1 MNLQG
6 KSVLVT
12 GACGFIG
19 SHLVE
24 ELVEQGAKVKAFVY
38 YNSFGNWGWLDTLDP
53 RIRESIEVFSGDVC
67 SQDSLKS
74 AFKGTEVVFN
84 LAALIAIPYSYLS
97 PSSYLKTNVEGTL
110 NVLQLSLDF
119 GLNKIIQVSTSETY
133 GTAKYVPIDEGHP
146 MQAQSPYSASKIAS
160 DAITNSFIA
169 SFNLPVTIARPFNV
183 YGPRQSARAVIPT
196 IISQIFAGKEEI
208 NLGSPDPTRDF
219 TFAKDTVSGLRRLAE
234 SDKAIGKTI
243 NIGFG
248 KEISIRDLAL
258 LIKEIS
264 NSTININFESAE
276 RMRPE
281 NSEVNRL
288 LCDNTL
294 LKDLTDWNPN
304 TSLEKG
310 LTETLEWFERNID
323 LYKADHFNI

>member
-1 MNLQG
+1 MSLTRN
-6 KSVLVT
+6 
-12 GACGFIG
+12 
-19 SHLVE
+19 
-24 ELVEQGAKVKAFVY
+24 
-38 YNSFGNWGWLDTLDP
+38 
-53 RIRESIEVFSGDVC
+53 DV
-67 SQDSLKS
+67 
-74 AFKGTEVVFN
+74 
-84 LAALIAIPYSYLS
+84 
-97 PSSYLKTNVEGTL
+97 
-110 NVLQLSLDF
+110 
-119 GLNKIIQVSTSETY
+119 
-133 GTAKYVPIDEGHP
+133 
-146 MQAQSPYSASKIAS
+146 
-160 DAITNSFIA
+160 
-169 SFNLPVTIARPFNV
+169 NLPVTIARPFNV

>member
-1 MNLQG
+1 MNLKG
-6 KSVLVT
+6 KTVLVT

-24 ELVEQGAKVKAFVY
+24 ELVEQGANVRAFVY
-38 YNSFGNWGWLDTLDP
+38 YNSFGNWGWLDTIDSK
-53 RIRESIEVFSGDVC
+53 IKENIEVFSGDVC
-67 SQDSLKS
+67 SQDSLKE
-74 AFKGTEVVFN
+74 AFKGSEVVFN

-97 PSSYLKTNVEGTL
+97 PSSYVRTNVEGTL

-119 GLNKIIQVSTSETY
+119 DLSKIIQVSTSETY
-133 GTAKYVPIDEGHP
+133 GTAQYVPIDEGHP

-169 SFNLPVTIARPFNV
+169 SYNLPVTIARPFNV
-183 YGPRQSARAVIPT
+183 YGSRQSARAVIPT

-208 NLGSPDPTRDF
+208 TLGSPDPTRDF
-219 TFAKDTVSGLRRLAE
+219 TFAKDTASGLRRLAE
-234 SDKAIGKTI
+234 SDEAIGKTI

-258 LIKEIS
+258 LIKEIANS
-264 NSTININFESAE
+264 NININFESTE
-276 RMRPE
+276 RMRPK

-294 LKDLTDWNPN
+294 LNRLTGWTPN
-304 TSLEKG
+304 TSLEDG
-310 LTETLEWFERNID
+310 LTETLEWFEKNIN
-323 LYKADHFNI
+323 LYKADFFNI